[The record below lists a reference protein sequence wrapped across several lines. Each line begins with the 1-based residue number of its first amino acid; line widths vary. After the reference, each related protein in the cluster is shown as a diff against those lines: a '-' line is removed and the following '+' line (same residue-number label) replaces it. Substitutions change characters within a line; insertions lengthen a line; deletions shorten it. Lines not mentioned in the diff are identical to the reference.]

1 MKYFPGFCFLAAL
14 CVCPAVSPASP
25 DGEFTVYIPERGKRT
40 EHEKGI
46 SYNDHFHVLW
56 DEARRMYYAFWTQ
69 GSWEGAGD
77 HHIVF
82 SRSADR
88 GRTWTAPLTLAGSEI
103 RAARRFDASWQQSML
118 SRSGRLY
125 VLWNQK
131 IRRGWP
137 NEILCGVFSDDG
149 GRTWSAPDIASAP
162 RSSNSKAV
170 TFPFPFINW
179 QRPLRLLKD
188 GRYLSPSSRDDAT
201 VEFWRFDNIDENP
214 GIGSLK
220 ISLAIADGKTLGVA
234 DIAEEVRYTPEEG
247 KPTLEEASVVKLPD
261 GRLFALMRSTTG
273 HPVWSVSADD
283 GANWTAPKFLR
294 DRDGGRAYLHP
305 RSPCP
310 IYDWKGPE
318 SGSGRYFAFIHGT
331 FDFENS
337 KSAWQTRGPVYL
349 ISGTFDPDAEQ
360 PIRFSAP
367 KLFFDRKQGNAFY
380 TSYTVADGVGVLWYP
395 DCKRDLRGRVIDDK
409 WMEEE
414 R

>member
-88 GRTWTAPLTLAGSEI
+88 GRTWTAP
-103 RAARRFDASWQQSML
+103 
-118 SRSGRLY
+118 
-125 VLWNQK
+125 
-131 IRRGWP
+131 
-137 NEILCGVFSDDG
+137 
-149 GRTWSAPDIASAP
+149 
-162 RSSNSKAV
+162 
-170 TFPFPFINW
+170 
-179 QRPLRLLKD
+179 
-188 GRYLSPSSRDDAT
+188 
-201 VEFWRFDNIDENP
+201 
-214 GIGSLK
+214 
-220 ISLAIADGKTLGVA
+220 
-234 DIAEEVRYTPEEG
+234 
-247 KPTLEEASVVKLPD
+247 
-261 GRLFALMRSTTG
+261 
-273 HPVWSVSADD
+273 
-283 GANWTAPKFLR
+283 KFLR

-349 ISGTFDPDAEQ
+349 ISGTFDADAEQ

-367 KLFFDRKQGNAFY
+367 KLFLDRRQGNAFY